1 MWGAQIWT
9 LVGPRDQGL
18 SSPSGGWSTD
28 LCIFHLAL
36 LWLLPPNSLALFRAS
51 LGTHPHALK
60 SGQSPQG
67 TQGPQRPQGFD
78 GS

>member
-1 MWGAQIWT
+1 MRGSNLDFSRTQR
-9 LVGPRDQGL
+9 PRPLLPQWWL
-18 SSPSGGWSTD
+18 EYRPV
-28 LCIFHLAL
+28 HLPPCPVVAS
-36 LWLLPPNSLALFRAS
+36 PPNSLALFRAS